1 MYCMNC
7 GKENPDDVKFCCFCG
22 TPANAVARSIEE
34 ISDKILENLAE
45 NGQLDIEDTADISSA
60 ISEKADEN
68 FRKSDEI
75 SRVISEVI
83 SEKTDEKPAESS
95 PVNTEAKPA
104 NQQIPIPPVI
114 PTAPISSTAPISRV
128 APADL
133 VSNVSP
139 VRNPM
144 PSSPYGYPR
153 NPYAYPQPQPIN
165 PQGASPAPKAAQ
177 NAPTMNVPMKTAVPE
192 EKQGVV
198 RTFTLK
204 HIIMCLV
211 STAVCAIAAGV
222 FAGLY
227 FSVI

>member
-1 MYCMNC
+1 MYCINC

-22 TPANAVARSIEE
+22 TPANPVSRSIEE
-34 ISDKILENLAE
+34 ISDKISENLAE
-45 NGQLDIEDTADISSA
+45 NGQLEIEDAADITSA
-60 ISEKADEN
+60 ISEK
-68 FRKSDEI
+68 I
-75 SRVISEVI
+75 
-83 SEKTDEKPAESS
+83 DEKPAKNAVE
-95 PVNTEAKPA
+95 NTAA
-104 NQQIPIPPVI
+104 SQIPIPPVI
-114 PTAPISSTAPISRV
+114 PTAPTSSTAPVSRV

-153 NPYAYPQPQPIN
+153 NPYSQPQPIN
-165 PQGASPAPKAAQ
+165 TQGASPAVKAAQ
-177 NAPTMNVPMKTAVPE
+177 NAQNVNAPTKTNIPN
-192 EKQGVV
+192 EKQYVV

-204 HIIMCLV
+204 HIIMCLI
-211 STAVCAIAAGV
+211 STAVCAIAAGI

>member
-22 TPANAVARSIEE
+22 TPANAVSRSIEE
-34 ISDKILENLAE
+34 ISDKISENLAE
-45 NGQLDIEDTADISSA
+45 NGQLDIEDAAEISSA
-60 ISEKADEN
+60 ISEK
-68 FRKSDEI
+68 I
-75 SRVISEVI
+75 
-83 SEKTDEKPAESS
+83 DEKPAENA
-95 PVNTEAKPA
+95 PVNAEAKPA
-104 NQQIPIPPVI
+104 NQQIPIPPVV
-114 PTAPISSTAPISRV
+114 PTAPVSSTAPVSRV

-153 NPYAYPQPQPIN
+153 SPYAHPQPQPIN
-165 PQGASPAPKAAQ
+165 RQGVSPAANSAQ
-177 NAPTMNVPMKTAVPE
+177 STPNVNVSTKSAVPE
-192 EKQGVV
+192 KNQDVV

-211 STAVCAIAAGV
+211 STAICAIAAGV